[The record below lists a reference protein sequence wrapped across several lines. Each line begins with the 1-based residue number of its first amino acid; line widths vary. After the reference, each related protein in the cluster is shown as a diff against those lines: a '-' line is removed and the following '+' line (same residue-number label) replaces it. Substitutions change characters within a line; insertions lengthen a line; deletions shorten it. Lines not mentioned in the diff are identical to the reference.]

1 MTMTMIISDPVSI
14 FEGGRL
20 ALRTSKIQN
29 LYDKTYMDIQEHSKE
44 VCRRPAAALEEKGQ
58 LCIRFSGRWFVRL
71 MIRSGK

>member
-1 MTMTMIISDPVSI
+1 MTMTISDPVSI

-29 LYDKTYMDIQEHSKE
+29 LYDKPYVDIQEHSKE
-44 VCRRPAAALEEKGQ
+44 VCHQPVAALEEKGQ
-58 LCIRFSGRWFVRL
+58 LCTRFSGRRFMRL